1 MRALIL
7 IAGSLT
13 AWFLI
18 LSTVQNSMNVYM
30 YRSCLPPVYTLQ
42 RVDMGLLGVFMV
54 CKSSVGAYGPTKQL
68 AED

>member
-7 IAGSLT
+7 IAGSFT

-18 LSTVQNSMNVYM
+18 LSTVQNSMNVYTS
-30 YRSCLPPVYTLQ
+30 RSCKPPVYTLQ
-42 RVDMGLLGVFMV
+42 RVDMGLLGVFTV
-54 CKSSVGAYGPTKQL
+54 CKSSVGAYGPSKQL